1 MIMCIDEA
9 WGQVSTLCVNDFR
22 IRTYAWTSVANQG
35 NPSPATAMSKLQV
48 SLLYTRSKFTAPYD
62 QVSRMFAQGDL
73 DQVLPLGAPQL

>member
-35 NPSPATAMSKLQV
+35 NPFTGDGDVQTFKYLSCIHV
-48 SLLYTRSKFTAPYD
+48 HKFTAPYD

-73 DQVLPLGAPQL
+73 DQVLP